1 MRSDKI
7 LMACW
12 SERRDLN
19 SGPPVHGIDGIPSR
33 RKRCAGR
40 KPHCFT
46 WLSHR
51 SGESRTLY
59 KATRH
64 RLPPISSMS
73 CSFVILP
80 SHGPTGVVRTVPLKL
95 VGAQPMQ
102 LFDGD
107 PVEAVCLSPR
117 TRSTLFGSCC
127 RKALVHHA
135 NCRTLPAGMSR
146 WFCQILIGM
155 SWQCGRSDTP
165 FKPHCFI
172 PADVG
177 NQDSAL
183 KI

>member
-1 MRSDKI
+1 MRRSQAPLFHLAESQIRREPNAVQSDK
-7 LMACW
+7 APAAA
-12 SERRDLN
+12 N
-19 SGPPVHGIDGIPSR
+19 
-33 RKRCAGR
+33 
-40 KPHCFT
+40 
-46 WLSHR
+46 
-51 SGESRTLY
+51 
-59 KATRH
+59 
-64 RLPPISSMS
+64 
-73 CSFVILP
+73 FVNVP

>member
-1 MRSDKI
+1 VRRSQ
-7 LMACW
+7 A
-12 SERRDLN
+12 
-19 SGPPVHGIDGIPSR
+19 
-33 RKRCAGR
+33 
-40 KPHCFT
+40 HCFT